1 MFFYLTAQ
9 HTTRIVRIVMQLQS
23 THTANGHGD
32 SAVRFIRPHFVGET
46 RIVAHPD
53 RPNSFAILDAYGDYV
68 CNFRGFVQP
77 FTKQAAQAAI
87 GKAA

>member
-1 MFFYLTAQ
+1 MHFYFDRQ
-9 HTTRIVRIVMQLQS
+9 HTTHHIRIVMKLQS
-23 THTANGHGD
+23 THTNNGHGD

-53 RPNSFAILDAYGDYV
+53 RPNSFAILDVYGDYV